1 MKNRQ
6 KGLVGVLA
14 VIAILLMTGWIIC
27 LCKITTL
34 NAEGIQRFATIIDIV
49 CSLGILLLTAAN
61 VWLAYTVSN
70 IEEKHRKYQLQTE
83 ILNRCNSNIHA
94 VFIYE
99 IDGGATCKVQTKN
112 LHLANEWFKYIKK
125 HADLLPI
132 LGSEDYE
139 RFLQKFNKLCTEYA
153 SYGPSEELGNMSI
166 EQLAFDVYNEAEKI
180 SFKLLDDVVS
190 FS

>member
-1 MKNRQ
+1 MKN
-6 KGLVGVLA
+6 KHKWIVGISVA
-14 VIAILLMTGWIIC
+14 MAILLMIGWITC

-34 NAEGIQRFATIIDIV
+34 STECVQRFATIIDIV
-49 CSLGILLLTAAN
+49 CSLGILLLTATN

-83 ILNRCNSNIHA
+83 ILNRFNSNIHA

-125 HADLLPI
+125 HADLLPTFWGRKI
-132 LGSEDYE
+132 MRS
-139 RFLQKFNKLCTEYA
+139 
-153 SYGPSEELGNMSI
+153 SYRNSTN
-166 EQLAFDVYNEAEKI
+166 FV
-180 SFKLLDDVVS
+180 
-190 FS
+190 